1 MAGIQLSG
9 LASGFDW
16 KTTVTQLM
24 SIERVPQ
31 DNLKKQQAAAL
42 RLQAAYNTLSTNLT
56 AVKTAAS
63 ALSTSF
69 TGSPRTATVSSGDGV
84 TSASDATVSTSSGA
98 VLGTY
103 TINRISDLPTLTR

>member
-24 SIERVPQ
+24 TIERVPQ
-31 DNLKKQQAAAL
+31 DNLKRQQAAAL
-42 RLQAAYNTLSTNLT
+42 KLQAAYDILKTNLT

-63 ALSTSF
+63 ALTTTF
-69 TGSPRTATVSSGDGV
+69 TGAPRSATVSAGN
-84 TSASDATVSTSSGA
+84 ATTNAIGN
-98 VLGTY
+98 L
-103 TINRISDLPTLTR
+103 